1 MDGIRFFDGIQD
13 IAHICSCNIGSGHFE
28 GNSFS
33 KVNQSWNNQTGK
45 AGECSCT
52 KEKYHGSTGNLTGG
66 FNTSDAADPHDNGTE
81 YKWKDH
87 HIQGIHVD
95 AAEKTGNC
103 QNRCKT
109 VCKKQSG
116 QDTEKQADKDR
127 TGNMLLIPGIKF
139 FHFFSSSKKWYVWQK
154 SS

>member
-1 MDGIRFFDGIQD
+1 MDQTRDD
-13 IAHICSCNIGSGHFE
+13 
-28 GNSFS
+28 
-33 KVNQSWNNQTGK
+33 QSGK
-45 AGECSCT
+45 AGKCSCA
-52 KEKYHGSTGNLTGG
+52 KEKCHGSAGNLTGSL
-66 FNTSDAADPHDNGTE
+66 NASDTADSHDNRTE

-87 HIQGIHVD
+87 HVQGIHIN
-95 AAEKTGNC
+95 AAKKTGDC

-109 VCKKQSG
+109 VCEKQSG
-116 QDTEKQADKDR
+116 QDTEKQADKDC

>member
-1 MDGIRFFDGIQD
+1 M
-13 IAHICSCNIGSGHFE
+13 
-28 GNSFS
+28 
-33 KVNQSWNNQTGK
+33 NQSWNNQTCK
-45 AGECSCT
+45 TCKCSCA
-52 KEKYHGSTGNLTGG
+52 KEKYHGSSGDFTGG
-66 FNTSDAADPHDNGTE
+66 FDISDAADSHDNRTE

-87 HIQGIHVD
+87 HVQGIHVN
-95 AAEKTGNC
+95 ATKKTGDC
-103 QNRCKT
+103 QYRCKA
-109 VCKKQSG
+109 VCEKQSC